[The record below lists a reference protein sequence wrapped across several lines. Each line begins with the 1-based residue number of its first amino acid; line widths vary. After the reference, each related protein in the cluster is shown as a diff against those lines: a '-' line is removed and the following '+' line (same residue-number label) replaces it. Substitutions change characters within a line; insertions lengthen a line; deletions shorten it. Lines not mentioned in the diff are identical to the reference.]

1 MIPYNQKIVKVQT
14 SKIRQFNDYTK
25 EVGAD
30 VILTLGEPD
39 FYTPEEITE
48 AAIKALHEH
57 QTKYGP
63 TPGFMEVRAKV
74 CEYEKRVNNY
84 FCTPDEVIITHGSTE
99 ALTSALFTMIN
110 EGDEVIVLN
119 PTYPMYR
126 QMVEFMGGNLV
137 TIDTTVTNFQV
148 TKEQLINAI
157 TPKTK
162 AIILTSPNNPT
173 GSVLNDS
180 SYEVIYQAIKDKPIY
195 VICDD
200 VYNQIIFE
208 NRKPGFVRYIDL
220 KERIIICQSFSKSYA
235 MPGWRC
241 GYMIANKEFVSHAV
255 KIHQYMIVALNTFI
269 QPAMIKALDYD
280 SQDMVQSYKKRRD
293 YIYERLVQ
301 MGLEVEKPEGAFY
314 IFPSIKKYNVSSF
327 EFCKRFAQK
336 YKVAIIPGD
345 CFEADDFIRISYCV
359 DFDTIKT
366 ACDRLELFLKELEN
380 EK

>member
-110 EGDEVIVLN
+110 EGDEVVVLN

-173 GSVLNDS
+173 
-180 SYEVIYQAIKDKPIY
+180 
-195 VICDD
+195 
-200 VYNQIIFE
+200 
-208 NRKPGFVRYIDL
+208 
-220 KERIIICQSFSKSYA
+220 
-235 MPGWRC
+235 
-241 GYMIANKEFVSHAV
+241 
-255 KIHQYMIVALNTFI
+255 
-269 QPAMIKALDYD
+269 
-280 SQDMVQSYKKRRD
+280 
-293 YIYERLVQ
+293 
-301 MGLEVEKPEGAFY
+301 
-314 IFPSIKKYNVSSF
+314 
-327 EFCKRFAQK
+327 
-336 YKVAIIPGD
+336 
-345 CFEADDFIRISYCV
+345 
-359 DFDTIKT
+359 
-366 ACDRLELFLKELEN
+366 
-380 EK
+380 